1 MTSRLE
7 LAALLALFSL
17 VACGDNQDDAGA
29 RDLLARVRADQYRI
43 WDRAPGF
50 EQRKSSNAPHSDA
63 VDIYVNDI
71 VAEVLALRE
80 HDGKWPL
87 GAIIVKDGFAGSDLE
102 LTAIMEKRADGLV
115 LGRIRLRRRP
125 RLLRPPRHLHQ
136 LPHERQRLR
145 SRLPSALSAA
155 PPPLV
160 QQPSGRWLLAQPS

>member
-102 LTAIMEKRADGLV
+102 LTAIMEKRADGWYWAEYDSDGDPDYSGHPDICINCHTSGSDFV
-115 LGRIRLRRRP
+115 RAF
-125 RLLRPPRHLHQ
+125 
-136 LPHERQRLR
+136 
-145 SRLPSALSAA
+145 RLP
-155 PPPLV
+155 
-160 QQPSGRWLLAQPS
+160 